1 MSTNEPRK
9 DEEIQSLNADQ
20 LDVQELDDQLLD
32 QVAGGLDEQ
41 RDAVAAC
48 SGHSC
53 GNHWC

>member
-1 MSTNEPRK
+1 MSTNQPGK

-20 LDVQELDDQLLD
+20 LDVQELDDKLLD
-32 QVAGGLDEQ
+32 EVAGGVYE
-41 RDAVAAC
+41 APAAAC